1 MIKVKLFLQYRLV
14 TLKLNLCMSHVEGLL
29 SDSAD
34 KISKFH
40 FFSLGSLST
49 PQEAGLLFIVLERGN
64 YSFTG

>member
-14 TLKLNLCMSHVEGLL
+14 TLRLNLCMSHVEGLL

-40 FFSLGSLST
+40 FFFSWKSIHPSRSWSS
-49 PQEAGLLFIVLERGN
+49 V
-64 YSFTG
+64 YSARKR